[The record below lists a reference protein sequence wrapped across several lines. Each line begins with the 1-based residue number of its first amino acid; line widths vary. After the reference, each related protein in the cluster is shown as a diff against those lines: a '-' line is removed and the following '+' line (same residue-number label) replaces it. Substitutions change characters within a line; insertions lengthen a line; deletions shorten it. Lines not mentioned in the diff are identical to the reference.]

1 VTDSSSTQR
10 LLFIWLAPGITR
22 RNALAYLFAAVFS
35 VCLLAFLSFIQPYT
49 LNVNLAIP
57 EDQQG
62 RATLVL
68 GVLNEVITLLLV
80 GPCGALSDKI
90 GRRPVF
96 VLGFL
101 WIGAGFAVIPFSHS
115 FPELLLA
122 TMFWAVGAS
131 AVGAMLATVL
141 ADTPQERSRG
151 ALVGLTGIFT
161 GAGVLICVLLLS
173 QLPHLYSGQ
182 GFEAVLAG
190 RLTYWTATA
199 LCVLSAFVCF
209 VGLRRAPQTESAAH
223 ETLPTLLRRGGAA
236 ASNRRI
242 LLGYLVSFV
251 ARADVVVI
259 GTYFSLR
266 ITQSGLEKGLA
277 AGDAI
282 ARAGTISGVAQVA
295 ALLWALVFMAL
306 ADRVNR
312 VSAVIAAMTLAFV
325 GYTWV
330 GLADDPFSPMIF
342 AAAIMM
348 GIGEMSAIL
357 SGQALLGQEAPI
369 HIRGA
374 VFGLAGIF
382 GSLGILT
389 ANLLGGWLYD
399 VWTRAAPFFVIGVCN
414 LLILAFAVFVRL
426 QGRARLQ

>member
-1 VTDSSSTQR
+1 
-10 LLFIWLAPGITR
+10 
-22 RNALAYLFAAVFS
+22 
-35 VCLLAFLSFIQPYT
+35 
-49 LNVNLAIP
+49 
-57 EDQQG
+57 
-62 RATLVL
+62 
-68 GVLNEVITLLLV
+68 
-80 GPCGALSDKI
+80 
-90 GRRPVF
+90 
-96 VLGFL
+96 
-101 WIGAGFAVIPFSHS
+101 
-115 FPELLLA
+115 
-122 TMFWAVGAS
+122 
-131 AVGAMLATVL
+131 
-141 ADTPQERSRG
+141 
-151 ALVGLTGIFT
+151 
-161 GAGVLICVLLLS
+161 
-173 QLPHLYSGQ
+173 
-182 GFEAVLAG
+182 
-190 RLTYWTATA
+190 
-199 LCVLSAFVCF
+199 
-209 VGLRRAPQTESAAH
+209 
-223 ETLPTLLRRGGAA
+223 
-236 ASNRRI
+236 
-242 LLGYLVSFV
+242 
-251 ARADVVVI
+251 
-259 GTYFSLR
+259 
-266 ITQSGLEKGLA
+266 LEKGLA